1 MSEPSFAKGEKGKDE
16 LVYFIW
22 EYFLCVCVGGE
33 ACTEM
38 FSSTQ
43 PN

>member
-22 EYFLCVCVGGE
+22 EYFLYVCVGGGMHRNVFIN
-33 ACTEM
+33 T
-38 FSSTQ
+38 T
-43 PN
+43 